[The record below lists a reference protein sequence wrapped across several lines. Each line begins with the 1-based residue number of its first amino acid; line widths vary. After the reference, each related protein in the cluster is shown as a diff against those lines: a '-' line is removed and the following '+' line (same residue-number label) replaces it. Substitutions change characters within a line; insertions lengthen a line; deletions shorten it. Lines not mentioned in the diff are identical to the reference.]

1 MFCRCYGYNC
11 THLQNFT
18 SYYSADCSQKKSH
31 CCPGIYHQDQG
42 KQVPYFILGISC
54 QVAEKQEMIL
64 PLRYKKEA
72 VSKVETASFLF
83 GYLMEKF
90 FVQRSIDDFKL
101 LLR

>member
-31 CCPGIYHQDQG
+31 YCPGIYHQDQG

-64 PLRYKKEA
+64 PLRYKKRPSNGA
-72 VSKVETASFLF
+72 
-83 GYLMEKF
+83 F
-90 FVQRSIDDFKL
+90 FVRGFQKTTQKVLKSCPF
-101 LLR
+101 